1 MLLIAM
7 AALACIDL
15 PSSMNSAASLPQE
28 APPAVPAI
36 EQIDPAEYT
45 LGPGDIL
52 WLSAAGGLP
61 SGFFPSAGAS
71 IVYLT
76 VAPDG
81 NVIIPLVGP
90 VLVGGLSLEEAS
102 GLLRSRVQSRFRGV
116 TASAGLAG
124 VRSFRVPVT
133 GEVVSP
139 GIVTVRG
146 TDRLTDILQAAGGT
160 APGAALSSIL
170 IVSGPGDSSEIDLSR
185 FLTGGDLSC
194 NPLLA
199 PGDRVHVREA
209 EAFVEVQGALYLKG
223 PFALARGD
231 LGWSEGALGLVEYI
245 EGETVAECVLRAGG
259 LTPWALRDSI
269 YIERG
274 VPGGIE
280 VISAGG
286 PARDIPLEAGDRL
299 ICPGSPTT
307 VSVTGFVT
315 TPGPVIWVAGRDAFY
330 YIAQA
335 GGFLPEARQS
345 GSKVI
350 LPSGEDLHADEAGPI
365 PAGSVVVVPRK
376 FLMWWQDYLTIATGV
391 ATVFIAWKS
400 VF

>member
-1 MLLIAM
+1 MLLIAL
-7 AALACIDL
+7 AALAWIDL
-15 PSSMNSAASLPQE
+15 PSSMGSATSLPQE

-36 EQIDPAEYT
+36 EQIDPAEYV

-52 WLSAAGGLP
+52 WLSAEGGLP

-81 NVIIPLVGP
+81 NVIIPLVGS
-90 VLVGGLSLEEAS
+90 VLVGGLFLEEAS
-102 GLLRSRVQSRFRGV
+102 EMLCSRVQSRFRGV
-116 TASAGLAG
+116 MASAGLAG

-133 GEVVSP
+133 GGVISP
-139 GIVTVRG
+139 CIVTVRG
-146 TDRLTDILQAAGGT
+146 TDRLTDILQAAGGP

-170 IVSGPGDSSEIDLSR
+170 IVSTLGDSSEINLYR
-185 FLTGGDLSC
+185 FFADGDLSC

-199 PGDRVHVREA
+199 PGDMVHVREA
-209 EAFVEVQGALYLKG
+209 EALVEVQGALFLKG
-223 PFALARGD
+223 PFALERLD
-231 LGWSEGALGLVEYI
+231 QGWREGASGLMEYM
-245 EGETVAECVLRAGG
+245 EGETVAEGVLRAGG
-259 LTPWALRDSI
+259 LAPWALRDSI
-269 YIERG
+269 YIERR

-280 VISAGG
+280 VISAAG
-286 PARDIPLEAGDRL
+286 PARDVILEAGDRL

-307 VSVTGFVT
+307 VSVTGFVSV
-315 TPGPVIWVAGRDAFY
+315 PGPIIWVAGRDALY

-335 GGFLPEARQS
+335 GGFMPEARQS

-350 LPSGEDLHADEAGPI
+350 LPSGEDIQADEAGPI